1 MYIHKRKTRP
11 ARGTHRGRPGKSI
24 PLWLLVLACVAIGSG
39 AAMGTVLAGEI
50 NGIVPVAVSQSILVD
65 SLALGVDDITYSD
78 GTFLNRA
85 FAATADDDT
94 AFQVATEIAVGDK
107 FIISLPLRNASDNPL
122 IGLITLQQCEP
133 DDMQLD
139 VDEHSLLALTHVTAP
154 PEDAAARGAPLGVTP
169 PGTTHT
175 YQTRYW
181 PLADANDDGVV
192 DASDIIPAVT
202 GIGASVSVDSVNAL
216 MGEITYT
223 IAGAAAAS
231 LTVDYWYGS
240 EITMLA
246 QVGPCQWK
254 FQADASVGTNKS
266 GDVEIIVAHPDGSAP
281 NYYRIKGTIE
291 QIRF

>member
-1 MYIHKRKTRP
+1 MYTQKRTARP
-11 ARGTHRGRPGKSI
+11 ARGTHRGRAGKSI

-39 AAMGTVLAGEI
+39 AAMGTVLAGDI

-65 SLALGVDDITYSD
+65 SLGLDVDDITYSD
-78 GTFLNRA
+78 GSFLNRA

-107 FIISLPLRNASDNPL
+107 FIISLPLRNASDNPMV
-122 IGLITLQQCEP
+122 GLITLQQCEP

-139 VDEHSLLALTHVTAP
+139 VDERSLLALSHVTAP
-154 PEDAAARGAPLGVTP
+154 PEDAAARGAPLGA
-169 PGTTHT
+169 GQHT

-181 PLADANDDGVV
+181 PLADADDDGIV
-192 DASDIIPAVT
+192 DASDVIPAVT
-202 GIGASVSVDSVNAL
+202 GAGASVTVDSVNAL
-216 MGEITYT
+216 LGQITYT
-223 IAGAAAAS
+223 ISGAAATS

-281 NYYRIKGTIE
+281 SYYRIKGTIE

>member
-1 MYIHKRKTRP
+1 MYIHERKTRP
-11 ARGTHRGRPGKSI
+11 ARGTHRGRLGKSI

-39 AAMGTVLAGEI
+39 AAMGTVLAGDI
-50 NGIVPVAVSQSILVD
+50 NGIMPVAVSQSILVD
-65 SLALGVDDITYSD
+65 SLGLGVDDITYSD

-107 FIISLPLRNASDNPL
+107 FIISLPLRNASDNPMV
-122 IGLITLQQCEP
+122 GLITLQQC
-133 DDMQLD
+133 DSDGMQLD
-139 VDEHSLLALTHVTAP
+139 VDERSLLALTHVTAP
-154 PEDAAARGAPLGVTP
+154 LEDAAARGAPLGV
-169 PGTTHT
+169 GTHT

-181 PLADANDDGVV
+181 PLVDANDDGIV
-192 DASDIIPAVT
+192 DASDVIPAVT
-202 GIGASVSVDSVNAL
+202 GGASVTIDSVNAL
-216 MGEITYT
+216 LGEITYT
-223 IAGAAAAS
+223 IDVADATS

-240 EITMLA
+240 EITMLT

-266 GDVEIIVAHPDGSAP
+266 GDVEIIVAHPDGSSP

>member
-1 MYIHKRKTRP
+1 MINYERTSRP
-11 ARGTHRGRPGKSI
+11 ARGRNRGRAGKSI
-24 PLWLLVLACVAIGSG
+24 PLWLLVIACVAIGSG
-39 AAMGTVLAGEI
+39 AAMGTVLAGDI
-50 NGIVPVAVSQSILVD
+50 NGIMPVAVSQSILVD
-65 SLALGVDDITYSD
+65 SIGLGVDDITYGD
-78 GTFLNRA
+78 GTLLNRA
-85 FAATADDDT
+85 FAAAADDDT

-107 FIISLPLRNASDNPL
+107 FIISMPLRNASDNPL
-122 IGLITLQQCEP
+122 IGLITLQQC
-133 DDMQLD
+133 DSNGMQID

-154 PEDAAARGAPLGVTP
+154 PEDAAARGAPLGI
-169 PGTTHT
+169 GQHT

-192 DASDIIPAVT
+192 DTNDVIMVVT
-202 GIGASVSVDSVNAL
+202 GAGASITVDSVNAL
-216 MGEITYT
+216 LGEITYT

-240 EITMLA
+240 EITMLT

-266 GDVEIIVAHPDGSAP
+266 GDIEIIVAHPDGSAP
-281 NYYRIKGTIE
+281 DYYRIKGTIE